1 MGRLSRYEDAI
12 ESFDKALEIAPHN
25 YQAWNDRAHALYQLQ
40 KWQEAVISWS
50 KAIEFMPGNHL
61 FWYNRG
67 CALEQLKSF
76 NESIASYEKALEI
89 KRDFQPARSRYIDL
103 IADNSRTN

>member
-1 MGRLSRYEDAI
+1 
-12 ESFDKALEIAPHN
+12 
-25 YQAWNDRAHALYQLQ
+25 
-40 KWQEAVISWS
+40 
-50 KAIEFMPGNHL
+50 MPGNHL

-89 KRDFQPARSRYIDL
+89 KPDFQPARSRYIDL